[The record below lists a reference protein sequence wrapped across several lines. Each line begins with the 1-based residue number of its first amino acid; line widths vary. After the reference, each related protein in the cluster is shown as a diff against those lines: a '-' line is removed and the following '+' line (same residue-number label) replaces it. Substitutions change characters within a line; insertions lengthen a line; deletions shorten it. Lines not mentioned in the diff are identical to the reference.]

1 MQQFRPLPRF
11 DSLEDAEPVDM
22 PSASATGPRPVYPEQ
37 PQIAQTRPQFVTSTN
52 PQFVTTNALL
62 ATTHPQFVTTDAL
75 PATTRP
81 QFAAPNPQF
90 VTTDAL
96 PAATRPQ
103 FATTNPRFAAQRP
116 QSPPAAAPQTG
127 PQPAQPARTMAQMP
141 TVLLG
146 DSISPPDTGKP
157 AALSGKP
164 LATGKHPNLAVA
176 LQATMTKNAGLPGA
190 TSSRLVVIPG
200 AKKKKKTGKAARRL
214 NPRLRQA
221 VVLLTLL
228 IVVVC
233 TLTTLVPLSDSQN
246 SANIFSN
253 IGGWLHSVQLDWNIQ
268 AHQEIETFPTELNG
282 PSLPYMNIASSPY
295 VAVAEQDAKA
305 AGIPFVYFVRQIQQE
320 SGFNVSAVSVT
331 NAEGIAQFEPSTAA
345 EWGVNPWDPNSAL
358 LGASRL
364 MAKSYHQY
372 GNYAK
377 ALGAY
382 NAGSGAVQGAVYS
395 CGMYWL
401 SCMPGQTQDY
411 VYRIMGV

>member
-1 MQQFRPLPRF
+1 M
-11 DSLEDAEPVDM
+11 
-22 PSASATGPRPVYPEQ
+22 T
-37 PQIAQTRPQFVTSTN
+37 TST
-52 PQFVTTNALL
+52 
-62 ATTHPQFVTTDAL
+62 
-75 PATTRP
+75 
-81 QFAAPNPQF
+81 
-90 VTTDAL
+90 
-96 PAATRPQ
+96 
-103 FATTNPRFAAQRP
+103 
-116 QSPPAAAPQTG
+116 
-127 PQPAQPARTMAQMP
+127 
-141 TVLLG
+141 
-146 DSISPPDTGKP
+146 PDTGKP

-164 LATGKHPNLAVA
+164 LSTGKHPNLAVA

-228 IVVVC
+228 IVVVF

-246 SANIFSN
+246 SGNIFSN

-268 AHQEIETFPTELNG
+268 AHQGTEAFPTKLNG
-282 PSLPYMNIASSPY
+282 PGLPYMNIANSPY

-305 AGIPFVYFVRQIQQE
+305 AGIPSVYFVRQIQQE
-320 SGFNVSAVSVT
+320 SGFNTSAVSVT

-345 EWGVNPWDPNSAL
+345 AWGVNPWDPNSAL
-358 LGASRL
+358 LGAARL